1 MPKITVPDAVY
12 DRLARRAA
20 ALGTTP
26 EALAMPALEEA
37 AGGPPTTGN
46 PSRPAEELTAAE
58 RLLLFTEH
66 MRAIEARPYDYPPG
80 HVTDVSRESMYDG
93 CGE

>member
-1 MPKITVPDAVY
+1 MPTITVPDAVY

-26 EALAMPALEEA
+26 DALALPAIERA
-37 AGGPPTTGN
+37 AGEPPAVDRPI
-46 PSRPAEELTAAE
+46 PSASDLSPAE
-58 RLLLFTEH
+58 RLRLMAEH
-66 MRAIEARPYDYPPG
+66 MRAIEARDYDYPPG
-80 HVTDVSRESMYDG
+80 HVTDVSRESIYEG